1 MKKTA
6 LALLLPLFL
15 LPLLLPAQVDVR
27 FSQGGG
33 VYPDAFPVTLSC
45 DNPDLVIRYTLNG
58 GSPTGKS
65 ARYSEPLMLGK
76 RLESRSNIY
85 KIPVSPKNEFY
96 IPSSV
101 TKGIVIRAAAFD
113 QDGNR
118 VGPVVTQSYFIG
130 SLGCDPHGLPV
141 VSICADSL
149 SLFAHDTG
157 IFVPGDLF
165 NPKDQD
171 NTGNY
176 AQHGREWERE
186 VNVEFYDDGN
196 RGFNQMAG
204 LRTHGG
210 SRARRAQQKGLKI
223 YARQEYG
230 KKNFRYRIFE
240 ETELEKYKRLVLRP
254 FRNASTPSGVNDWLA
269 NKIAAPLNMG
279 TTASR
284 PVVLFLN
291 GEYWGIYFIEEKPDE
306 RYLENHYV
314 VDCNNVNIITVWSF
328 VDAGTSDE
336 WKSLYNWMKEAD
348 LSDPAQYNLAAKKID
363 IPNIIDYF
371 IYELFSANWDWPSN
385 NARCWQVP
393 NEQWHWAFYDG
404 DCCFESLGFS
414 AYDAAV
420 CTEER
425 WNTNKYSTLFYR
437 KLIANKSFRNLFLLR
452 LNQLNQTVFSYQN
465 MKPYLDTICQLL
477 EDEIPMQVQRF
488 GIPQSV
494 SEWEE
499 SCRKLDH
506 FLSVRKDLFWQQTTD
521 AFHIRNDKVRS
532 VTLRQHRT
540 LSGKNLHLIVTSEE
554 NCAAFMEIYDPKGI
568 PIYSQYVFLQQGK
581 NKVSVNLGKRPGV
594 YVVRAGDA
602 KCEITKTSYWIPV
615 VLISSALVVCVL
627 LIYLII
633 RRRYVSRQIFR

>member
-1 MKKTA
+1 
-6 LALLLPLFL
+6 
-15 LPLLLPAQVDVR
+15 
-27 FSQGGG
+27 
-33 VYPDAFPVTLSC
+33 PDAFPVTLSC

-65 ARYSEPLMLGK
+65 ARYSEPLMLSK

-165 NPKDQD
+165 DPKDQD

-240 ETELEKYKRLVLRP
+240 ETELEKYKRLILRP

-291 GEYWGIYFIEEKPDE
+291 GEYWGIYFIEEKVDE

-314 VDCNNVNIITVWSF
+314 VDCNNVNIISVWLTAD
-328 VDAGTSDE
+328 VGTSDE
-336 WKSLYNWMKEAD
+336 WVSLYNWMKEAD

-393 NEQWHWAFYDG
+393 DGQWHWVFYDG
-404 DCCFESLGFS
+404 DCCFENPYYGV
-414 AYDAAV
+414 YEAAI
-420 CTEER
+420 CTNHK
-425 WNTNKYSTLFYR
+425 WNTSEFTTLFYR
-437 KLIANKSFRNLFLLR
+437 KLIKNNIFKNQFLLR

-477 EDEIPMQVQRF
+477 EGEIPMQVQRF

-494 SEWEE
+494 SQWEE

-506 FLSVRKDLFWQQTTD
+506 FLSVRKDQFWQQTTD
-521 AFHIRNDKVRS
+521 AFNLRNDKVLS
-532 VTLRQHRT
+532 VSFRQRRT
-540 LSGKNLHLIVTSEE
+540 SSGENLILHVTAEE
-554 NCAAFMEIYDPKGI
+554 RCAALMEIYDPKGTLV
-568 PIYSQYVFLQQGK
+568 YSQYVFLWQGK
-581 NKVSVNLGKRPGV
+581 NKVPVNLGKRSGV
-594 YVVRAGDA
+594 YVVKVGDA

-627 LIYLII
+627 IIYLII